1 MLEIWGTCWLKYEK
15 IKKTKQNMK
24 ENLSQIIANELYKLA
39 KLKTCEIINRLFW
52 ELGVVPK
59 IDDKTYVSISIGKY
73 IIAFRLFSVLCQR
86 RSCRWKYQKLG
97 SHLKNRYHHAK
108 VVENA
113 RINFSIS
120 PYCTLLFSRKFFEVA
135 LAANLWNGVIGCII
149 NVWGYR
155 HWNIVNTTAEI

>member
-1 MLEIWGTCWLKYEK
+1 MPGFVFPDKV
-15 IKKTKQNMK
+15 
-24 ENLSQIIANELYKLA
+24 YKLA
-39 KLKTCEIINRLFW
+39 KLKTYEIINRLFW

-59 IDDKTYVSISIGKY
+59 IDDKIYVSISIGKY
-73 IIAFRLFSVLCQR
+73 IITFRLFFVLCQR
-86 RSCRWKYQKLG
+86 RSRCWKYQKLG
-97 SHLKNRYHHAK
+97 SHLKNRYHYAK

-135 LAANLWNGVIGCII
+135 LAANLCNGVIGWII